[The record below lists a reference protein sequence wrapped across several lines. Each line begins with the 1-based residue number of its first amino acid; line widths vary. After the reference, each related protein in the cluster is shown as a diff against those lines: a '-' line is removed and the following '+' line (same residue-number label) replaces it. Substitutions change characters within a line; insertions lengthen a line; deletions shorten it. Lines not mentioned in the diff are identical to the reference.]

1 MTQTKIILS
10 ELQSLIQ
17 KNSID
22 ISSFFSV
29 EQEFTYDPIKH
40 YIKAISEFQTKP
52 ETASHELFRSI
63 IKDTLKI
70 EAFNEV
76 KIGNGFVDFAIK
88 ENIGNPLLIELKPLF
103 KFIKSK
109 GVLKAEELD
118 FTDHKNQVLKYLRTN
133 EYVILT
139 NLKEAFL
146 FSRNAIIDF
155 EPFASLGFV
164 ELLHSFIRY
173 QNLWDTLRRIEDQNI
188 KVDLDK
194 SFFEDLKNWYN
205 EFKSIRFI
213 ENDKFTNE
221 ELIVLLLNKIIFIK
235 TLDDF
240 GLIQFNQIVDEYL
253 NKKEKWGAKGS
264 EKILTRFFA
273 ELEEYFDDFYD
284 TELFKEKFWNYVV
297 KDKSNTDK
305 FMYTFERALGLDN
318 WSRSFGRGML
328 HYQYRWI
335 DEDIFGKAY
344 ETFIAENKKDS
355 GIFYTPKDITQ
366 YMAKKL
372 VDQLFMPVVSEIV
385 TALDKDDTNL
395 ETADQLIEELYN
407 IRIIDTAAG
416 SGSFLIK
423 ILREIYN
430 CYQMI
435 ENQTSWVGKLAGT
448 DLFDQPKNY
457 QDAKAFRQKHFFNST
472 SASQLQLISKIVLKH
487 IYAADI
493 DERALETAKTNIWK
507 EAIKLNPRIYNY
519 KNLNGEN
526 NHILP
531 NLELNFICGDTI
543 ADLPIDLQLKII
555 SEEFSSEIKRLHEIR
570 NGYLINPFY
579 PDFIDEALEIKR
591 KIFERLKIELPLIE
605 NPVFVCVD
613 FFFCYFDGEG
623 KILEEEK
630 RGFHGAIGNPP
641 WEAIKPVE
649 KEFAGKGKGEIDI
662 LNFKKWFE
670 EKLATDDKFRG
681 EWQKYTEFYENYKS
695 HISSRYNYQGVGD
708 PNYYKLFLEKDLEL
722 LRSGGVVNI
731 LVPSGIQTDKGCSE
745 LRDLL
750 INKNQLHELLS
761 FENRGYTRIVNGEEK
776 TIRLFPEVDSRF
788 KFTIVNASKQP
799 THPFNTFDAKFYMH
813 DPDELYNRTP
823 INYNIEMVRKFS
835 PENLSIMEF
844 RTEQDYELCKKI
856 RAEHTLFGE
865 LEYRLYTEFHMT
877 NDSNLFH
884 RKEEIEKKKDQNKI
898 LPLYEGKM
906 IHQFNSAFDEPRYF
920 VYEKEA
926 KQQLLETE
934 LRSIKR
940 QYDLDEKEISK
951 LKIDLEYQN
960 YRLAYR
966 SIGSSTNER
975 SLISSLIPPKSFIGH
990 SMNYLRNYN
999 YEFSKGKL
1007 KQTQTSFKDVIVLM
1021 SLLNSLTLNYYIRN
1035 KISANLTMNFIYEL
1049 PFPELNNEQKDYLTT
1064 AGLNLLANFNEKK
1077 IFNKLFTECG
1087 FAPKAKINSIKV
1099 RAELEL
1105 FIAKEIYGL
1114 TDEEWAHLTSTFSF
1128 GGDTK
1133 TRKELTEIIE
1143 LSLKK

>member
-1 MTQTKIILS
+1 MAQSKIILS
-10 ELQSLIQ
+10 ELQTLVQ
-17 KNSID
+17 KNSIVVAN
-22 ISSFFSV
+22 FFPT
-29 EQEFTYDPIKH
+29 EQDFSYEPIKH

-88 ENIGNPLLIELKPLF
+88 ENVGNPLLIELKPLF

-118 FTDHKNQVLKYLRTN
+118 FTDHKNQVLKYLKTN

-146 FSRNAIIDF
+146 FSRNALIDF

-213 ENDKFTNE
+213 ENDKFTKE

-240 GLIQFNQIVDEYL
+240 GLIQFNQIVEEYL

-297 KDKSNTDK
+297 KDKSNTDN
-305 FMYTFERALGLDN
+305 FMYTFERTLGLDN
-318 WSRSFGRGML
+318 WSRTFGRGML

-355 GIFYTPKDITQ
+355 GIFYTPKEITQ

-385 TALDKDDTNL
+385 LALDKDATNL
-395 ETADQLIEELYN
+395 ETADQLMEELYN

-423 ILREIYN
+423 ILREVYN
-430 CYQMI
+430 CYQLI
-435 ENQTSWVGKLAGT
+435 ENQTSWIGKLAGT

-457 QDAKAFRQKHFFNST
+457 QDADAFRQKHFFNSK
-472 SASQLQLISKIVLKH
+472 SEFQLKLISKIVLRH

-555 SEEFSSEIKRLHEIR
+555 SEEFIGEIKRLHEIR
-570 NGYLINPFY
+570 NGYLNNPFY
-579 PDFIDEALEIKR
+579 PEFIDEALEIKG
-591 KIFERLKIELPLIE
+591 KIFKRLKIELPLIE
-605 NPVFVCVD
+605 NPVFVSMD
-613 FFFCYFDGEG
+613 FFFCYFDVEG

-649 KEFAGKGKGEIDI
+649 KEFACKGKGEIDI
-662 LNFKKWFE
+662 LEFKKWFE
-670 EKLATDDKFRG
+670 QKLSADEKFRG

-695 HISSRYNYQGVGD
+695 HISSRYQYQGVGD

-722 LRSGGVVNI
+722 VRKSGVINVLI
-731 LVPSGIQTDKGCSE
+731 PSGIQTDKGCSE

-750 INKNQLHELLS
+750 INKNQLYEILS
-761 FENRGYTRIVNGEEK
+761 FENRGYTRTINGEEK

-813 DPDELYNRTP
+813 DPDELHSKSP
-823 INYNIEMVRKFS
+823 ISYNIEMVRKFS

-844 RTEQDYELCKKI
+844 KTEQDYELCKKI
-856 RAEHTLFGE
+856 RAEHALLGE
-865 LEYRLYTEFHMT
+865 LNYRLYREFDMT
-877 NDSNLFH
+877 MDSGLFH
-884 RKEEIEKKKDQNKI
+884 NKEEFKTKKDLNKL

-906 IHQFNSAFDEPRYF
+906 IHQYNSAFDDPRYF
-920 VYEKEA
+920 IYEKEA
-926 KQQLLETE
+926 REQLLQTE

-940 QYDLDEKEISK
+940 QYDLDEKEIKK
-951 LKIDLEYQN
+951 LKIDLEYKN

-966 SIGSSTNER
+966 AIGRSTDER
-975 SLISSLIPPKSFIGH
+975 TLLVSLIPPNSFIGH
-990 SMNYLRNYN
+990 SMNYLRNYS
-999 YEFSKGKL
+999 YDLSKGKL
-1007 KQTQTSFKDVIVLM
+1007 KQKQTSYKDVIVTL

-1049 PFPELNNEQKDYLTT
+1049 PLPQLTKKQKDYLTT
-1064 AGLNLLANFNEKK
+1064 TGLNLLANFNEKK
-1077 IFNKLFTECG
+1077 VFNKLFAECG
-1087 FAPKAKINSIKV
+1087 FTPKTKINSIKV
-1099 RAELEL
+1099 RTELEL

-1114 TDEEWAHLTSTFSF
+1114 TNQEWAHLTSTFSF

-1143 LSLKK
+1143 LSLKQ